1 MLKELGLVV
10 TGVTI
15 GVVGTLYVTKDFL
28 LEGFAHKL
36 SEVID
41 EEVQD
46 MKDELHNE
54 QVEKDNKRD
63 YTKPLRK
70 SSRYPWGEEK
80 TIKRS
85 YSEGKDSKSFLVAIL
100 DTREEAERVLSE
112 LDEHIDVYGYATISD
127 YYELVDIEHNYADH
141 QYGWTGLSE
150 AVVVPREHGYVVKL
164 PVARGLNK

>member
-1 MLKELGLVV
+1 MLKELGFVV

-46 MKDELHNE
+46 AKDEMHNE
-54 QVEKDNKRD
+54 QVERDHKRD

-70 SSRYPWGEEK
+70 SGKYPWGEN
-80 TIKRS
+80 
-85 YSEGKDSKSFLVAIL
+85 KDNHA
-100 DTREEAERVLSE
+100 DEEETYALPMMMHSHEDAVKVLSTLTE
-112 LDEHIDVYGYATISD
+112 MIINYDVVSIAD
-127 YYELVDIEHNYADH
+127 YYDLVGVSPTYKDAL
-141 QYGWTGLSE
+141 YGWTGSDLTDARIIASDGE
-150 AVVVPREHGYVVKL
+150 YSIQL
-164 PVARGLNK
+164 PVAKKLNK

>member
-46 MKDELHNE
+46 MKDELYNE
-54 QVEKDNKRD
+54 KVEKDNRRD

-70 SSRYPWGEEK
+70 S
-80 TIKRS
+80 
-85 YSEGKDSKSFLVAIL
+85 GKCHS
-100 DTREEAERVLSE
+100 
-112 LDEHIDVYGYATISD
+112 
-127 YYELVDIEHNYADH
+127 
-141 QYGWTGLSE
+141 
-150 AVVVPREHGYVVKL
+150 
-164 PVARGLNK
+164 

>member
-46 MKDELHNE
+46 MKDELYNE

-70 SSRYPWGEEK
+70 SGKYPWGEN
-80 TIKRS
+80 
-85 YSEGKDSKSFLVAIL
+85 KDNHA
-100 DTREEAERVLSE
+100 DEEETYALPMLMHSHEDAVKVLSTLTE
-112 LDEHIDVYGYATISD
+112 MIINYDVVSIAD
-127 YYELVDIEHNYADH
+127 YYEMVSVTPTYKDTL
-141 QYGWTGLSE
+141 YGWTGRDLTDARIIASDGE
-150 AVVVPREHGYVVKL
+150 YSISL
-164 PVARGLNK
+164 PAAKRLNK